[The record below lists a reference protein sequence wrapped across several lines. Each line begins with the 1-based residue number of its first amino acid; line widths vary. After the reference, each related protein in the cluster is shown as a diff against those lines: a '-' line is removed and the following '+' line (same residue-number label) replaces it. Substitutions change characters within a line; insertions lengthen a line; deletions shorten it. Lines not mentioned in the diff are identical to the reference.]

1 MTEAREFAAG
11 GFRYIPGP
19 FQYSGGAAALPGLA
33 IERVRFR
40 KPPPL
45 ADGFAAVEAW
55 LRARG
60 RPLEA
65 FCACELRIPA
75 PFDEDG
81 FAAFNRAYA
90 GTLERWGLLAGGGN
104 PVARSN
110 VCPARDP
117 PAEPVFWAFSHTVA
131 EAGAG
136 PSFVIAGSAESP
148 EGRASY
154 AEGTIRP
161 GETSAAA
168 LRDKARFVLGELE
181 RRLAALGAGW
191 AETTAAQLYT
201 VHDVHPVLTGEIA
214 ARGAARA
221 GVTWHYARPPVEGL
235 EFEMD
240 TRGVAVERLL

>member
-1 MTEAREFAAG
+1 M
-11 GFRYIPGP
+11 
-19 FQYSGGAAALPGLA
+19 
-33 IERVRFR
+33 
-40 KPPPL
+40 
-45 ADGFAAVEAW
+45 
-55 LRARG
+55 
-60 RPLEA
+60 
-65 FCACELRIPA
+65 
-75 PFDEDG
+75 
-81 FAAFNRAYA
+81 
-90 GTLERWGLLAGGGN
+90 
-104 PVARSN
+104 
-110 VCPARDP
+110 
-117 PAEPVFWAFSHTVA
+117 
-131 EAGAG
+131 
-136 PSFVIAGSAESP
+136 IAGSAESP